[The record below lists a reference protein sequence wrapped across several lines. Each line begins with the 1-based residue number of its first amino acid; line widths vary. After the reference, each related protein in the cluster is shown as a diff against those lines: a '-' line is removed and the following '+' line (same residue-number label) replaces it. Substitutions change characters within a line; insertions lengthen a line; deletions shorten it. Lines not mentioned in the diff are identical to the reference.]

1 MLEMTHLLLIQMVI
15 CMSGVELHGAALVR
29 LLDLKALL
37 VLLVLQVQILQLL
50 VQRVHK
56 VRLVLQEQQVPL
68 VLTQLCLDQQG
79 HRVKLGL
86 LALQV
91 LIPL

>member
-37 VLLVLQVQILQLL
+37 ELLELQVRPLQLL
-50 VQRVHK
+50 VQQVQ
-56 VRLVLQEQQVPL
+56 LVIQDLLEQQELL
-68 VLTQLCLDQQG
+68 VLTQLCQDLQD
-79 HRVKLGL
+79 HKVKLGPL
-86 LALQV
+86 VLQV
-91 LIPL
+91 LTPL